1 MKKALCLCGVWL
13 LASSLSA
20 QTVTSKDFNDIKR
33 SKQYFYYEITLD
45 KEEDAK
51 KAANVNLAKLINDY
65 CVENAITNVK
75 VNDNDLR
82 NVKYLKMDKN
92 GLVRIMAYVDKT
104 TYIGKTEVRSEVNPE
119 VKSEVKPEVKP
130 VSPVVAVVKIEEHK
144 DKKEQPSSTTV
155 VFPPK
160 NVPDVEVASLA
171 KNEAVASLEKWQ
183 QDVLTDLCQIRS
195 AEKIIMKLSDLQN
208 QYKVKRF
215 GLRSD
220 CKNEQDSF
228 WIVYDSNKNVVAI
241 LGPGA
246 ESRYNF
252 FKGENDNLEKYGS
265 QGLNA
270 IWFQLS
276 K

>member
-1 MKKALCLCGVWL
+1 MKKAFCLWGVWL

-33 SKQYFYYEITLD
+33 SKQYFYYEITLENED
-45 KEEDAK
+45 DAK

-82 NVKYLKMDKN
+82 KVKYLKMDKN

-104 TYIGKTEVRSEVNPE
+104 TYIGKSEE
-119 VKSEVKPEVKP
+119 KSEVKIEVKP
-130 VSPVVAVVKIEEHK
+130 EIKSASPTVAVVKIEEHK
-144 DKKEQPSSTTV
+144 NTNSPTTTIV
-155 VFPPK
+155 LPPK
-160 NVPDVEVASLA
+160 NVPAVEVATLA
-171 KNEAVASLEKWQ
+171 KNEVVTSLEKWQ

-195 AEKIIMKLSDLQN
+195 AEKIVMKLSDLQN

-215 GLRSD
+215 GLKND
-220 CKNEQDSF
+220 CKNEKDCF

-241 LGPGA
+241 LGPGT

-252 FKGENDNLEKYGS
+252 YKGVNDNLEKYSS

>member
-1 MKKALCLCGVWL
+1 MKRAFCLWGVWL

-104 TYIGKTEVRSEVNPE
+104 TYIGKSEE
-119 VKSEVKPEVKP
+119 KTEVKP

-144 DKKEQPSSTTV
+144 EKKEQPTSTV
-155 VFPPK
+155 VLPPK
-160 NVPDVEVASLA
+160 NVPAVEVASLA
-171 KNEAVASLEKWQ
+171 KNEAVTSLEKWQ

-195 AEKIIMKLSDLQN
+195 AEKIMMKLSDLQN

-215 GLRSD
+215 GLKND

-228 WIVYDSNKNVVAI
+228 WIVYDSNKNVIAI
-241 LGPGA
+241 LGPGI

-252 FKGENDNLEKYGS
+252 FKGVNDNLEKYES

>member
-1 MKKALCLCGVWL
+1 MKRAFCLWGVWL

-92 GLVRIMAYVDKT
+92 GLVKIMAYVDKT
-104 TYIGKTEVRSEVNPE
+104 TYIGKSEE
-119 VKSEVKPEVKP
+119 KPEVKP
-130 VSPVVAVVKIEEHK
+130 VSPVVAVVKIEECK
-144 DKKEQPSSTTV
+144 EKKELPTSTV
-155 VFPPK
+155 VLPPK
-160 NVPDVEVASLA
+160 NVLAVEVASLA
-171 KNEAVASLEKWQ
+171 KNEAVTSLEKWQ

-195 AEKIIMKLSDLQN
+195 AEKIMMKLSDLQN

-215 GLRSD
+215 GLKND

-228 WIVYDSNKNVVAI
+228 WIVYDSNKNVIAI
-241 LGPGA
+241 LGPGT

-252 FKGENDNLEKYGS
+252 FKGVNDNLEKYGS

>member
-104 TYIGKTEVRSEVNPE
+104 TYIGKTEVRSEV
-119 VKSEVKPEVKP
+119 KPEVKP

-144 DKKEQPSSTTV
+144 EKKEQPSSTTV
-155 VFPPK
+155 VLPPK

-171 KNEAVASLEKWQ
+171 KNEAAASLEKWQ

-195 AEKIIMKLSDLQN
+195 AEKIMMKLSDLQN

-220 CKNEQDSF
+220 CKNEQDCF

-252 FKGENDNLEKYGS
+252 FKGVNDNLEKYGS

>member
-1 MKKALCLCGVWL
+1 MKRAFCLWGVWL

-104 TYIGKTEVRSEVNPE
+104 TYIGKSEE
-119 VKSEVKPEVKP
+119 KTEVKP

-144 DKKEQPSSTTV
+144 EKKEQPTSTV
-155 VFPPK
+155 VLPPK
-160 NVPDVEVASLA
+160 NVPAVEVASLA

-195 AEKIIMKLSDLQN
+195 AEKIMMKLSDLQN
-208 QYKVKRF
+208 QYKVKRY
-215 GLRSD
+215 GLKND
-220 CKNEQDSF
+220 CKNKQDSF
-228 WIVYDSNKNVVAI
+228 WIVYDSNKNVIAI
-241 LGPGA
+241 LGPGT

-252 FKGENDNLEKYGS
+252 FKGVNDNLEKYGS

>member
-1 MKKALCLCGVWL
+1 MKRAFCLWGVWL

-104 TYIGKTEVRSEVNPE
+104 TYIGKSEE
-119 VKSEVKPEVKP
+119 KPEVKP

-144 DKKEQPSSTTV
+144 EKKEQPTSTV
-155 VFPPK
+155 VLPPK
-160 NVPDVEVASLA
+160 NVPAVEVASLA
-171 KNEAVASLEKWQ
+171 KNEAVTSLEKWQ

-195 AEKIIMKLSDLQN
+195 AEKIMMKLSDLQN

-215 GLRSD
+215 GLKND

-228 WIVYDSNKNVVAI
+228 WIVYDSNKNVIAI
-241 LGPGA
+241 LGPGT

-252 FKGENDNLEKYGS
+252 FKGVNDNLEKYGS

>member
-1 MKKALCLCGVWL
+1 MKRALCLWGVWL

-104 TYIGKTEVRSEVNPE
+104 TYIGKSEE
-119 VKSEVKPEVKP
+119 KPAP
-130 VSPVVAVVKIEEHK
+130 TA
-144 DKKEQPSSTTV
+144 TV
-155 VFPPK
+155 VLPPK

-171 KNEAVASLEKWQ
+171 KNEAVTSLEKWQ

-195 AEKIIMKLSDLQN
+195 AEKVIMRLSDLQN

-215 GLRSD
+215 GLKSD
-220 CKNEQDSF
+220 CKNEQDCF

-246 ESRYNF
+246 DSRYNF
-252 FKGENDNLEKYGS
+252 YKGVNDSLEKYSS